1 MAAAF
6 FGTEPNRTGPYHTG
20 NGGAFR
26 RCRIPANEENQ
37 DAPTV
42 KPVATCSTER
52 TRCANREANREAR
65 RKCDQHDLDE
75 LTEIGSRL
83 NLIGKMLAQV
93 DDLDQVERG
102 TLARMIGNEA
112 DGIFTLIETF
122 ETRLGE

>member
-1 MAAAF
+1 MSS
-6 FGTEPNRTGPYHTG
+6 
-20 NGGAFR
+20 
-26 RCRIPANEENQ
+26 PAILM
-37 DAPTV
+37 DT
-42 KPVATCSTER
+42 TC

-75 LTEIGSRL
+75 LTEIVGRL
-83 NLIGKMLAQV
+83 NLISKMLNQV
-93 DDLDQVERG
+93 DDLDEVERG

>member
-1 MAAAF
+1 M
-6 FGTEPNRTGPYHTG
+6 GS
-20 NGGAFR
+20 
-26 RCRIPANEENQ
+26 PAILM
-37 DAPTV
+37 DT
-42 KPVATCSTER
+42 TC

-65 RKCDQHDLDE
+65 RQCDQHDLDE